1 MKLSLLAVAVAALV
15 SLAPSARAQTEILNA
30 SYDLS
35 REFYGEFNPAF
46 EAHYKKTAQKD
57 VKVRQS
63 NGGSSKQA
71 RAVADGLKADV
82 VTFNQETDIQ
92 LLVDQGLV
100 SADWKKK
107 LPNNASPYRTLT
119 IVVVRKGNPKKIKG
133 WDDLAK
139 PGVGL
144 VAANPK
150 TSGNGRYVFLGA
162 AAHAHKKFKGDEAK
176 VKGFLKTFYGNFP
189 ILPTGGRDLTT
200 AFVERGVGDALL
212 TFEAEALLLLAEFP
226 GKYEI
231 VVPPSTVS
239 PDFPVAV
246 VDKVVDGKGTR
257 GAAEAFVKY
266 LFSDAGQELAAKYHY
281 RVTSKK
287 IAARNK
293 DKFPRTQVV
302 DVNALYGPWSEINK
316 KFFGEDGWFDQIY
329 VKQ

>member
-1 MKLSLLAVAVAALV
+1 MKRTLLAATAAAFFSVAGAYG
-15 SLAPSARAQTEILNA
+15 QTEILNA

-35 REFYGEFNPAF
+35 REFYGQLNPAF
-46 EAHYKKTAQKD
+46 EAHAKSIGLD
-57 VKVRQS
+57 VKVKQS

-82 VTFNQETDIQ
+82 VTFNQDTDIQ
-92 LLVDQGLV
+92 LLVDAGLI
-100 SADWKKK
+100 SPDWKKK
-107 LPNNASPYRTLT
+107 LPFNASPYRTLT
-119 IVVVRKGNPKKIKG
+119 IFIVRKGNPKKIKN

-139 PGVGL
+139 PGVQL

-150 TSGNGRYVFLGA
+150 TSGNGRYVFIGA

-176 VKGFLKTFYGNFP
+176 VKDFLKTFYGNFP

-212 TFEAEALLLLAEFP
+212 TFEAEALLLLSEFP

-231 VVPPSTVS
+231 VVPPQTVS

-246 VDKVVDGKGTR
+246 VDKVVDAKGSR
-257 GAAEAFVKY
+257 AAAEAFVNY

-281 RVTSKK
+281 RVNSAK
-287 IAARNK
+287 IAAKNK
-293 DKFPRTQVV
+293 DKFPKTEVV
-302 DVNALYGPWSEINK
+302 DINALYGTWPEINK
-316 KFFGEDGWFDQIY
+316 KFFGEDGWFDQLY
-329 VKQ
+329 SKR